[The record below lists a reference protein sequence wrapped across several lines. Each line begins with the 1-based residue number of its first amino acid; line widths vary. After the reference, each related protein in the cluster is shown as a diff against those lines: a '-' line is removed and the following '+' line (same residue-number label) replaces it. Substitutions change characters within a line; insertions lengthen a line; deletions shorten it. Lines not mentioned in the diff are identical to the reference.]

1 MASYIERRKFLATL
15 LGGAAAWPLAAR
27 AQQPAMPVIGFL
39 SPGSPEA
46 DTNRMNGVRRGL
58 AEIGYVEGQNVAIEY
73 RGAQYQYGHL
83 PALAVDLV
91 SRQVS
96 VIIVV
101 SITPTL
107 VAKAAT
113 NTIPI
118 VFSVGGDPVQFGIVT
133 SLNRPVGNITGVYNL
148 NTAVMG
154 KRLELLRE
162 MIPAAGVIA
171 LLVNPNSAAR
181 EAETK
186 ELNEAARALGL
197 ETRILNATSES
208 EIDAAFATLAKERS
222 VPLVVSSD
230 NLFTDRPVRL
240 VVLAARHAIP
250 AIYPYRWFAAA
261 GGLMSYGPDLA
272 EAYRLVG
279 TYAGRILKGAK
290 PTDLPIQQ
298 VVKVELVINLK
309 TAKALGIT
317 VPLPLSGRADEVI
330 E

>member
-1 MASYIERRKFLATL
+1 MFNVKRREFITL
-15 LGGAAAWPLAAR
+15 LGGTAAAWPLAAR

-39 SPGSPEA
+39 SPGSLKA
-46 DTNRMNGVRRGL
+46 DTNRMNSVRRGL

-107 VAKAAT
+107 AAKAAT

-118 VFSVGGDPVQFGIVT
+118 VFSVGGDPVQFSVVT

-148 NTAVMG
+148 NTTVMG

-162 MIPAAGVIA
+162 MVPAAGVIA

-186 ELNEAARALGL
+186 EL
-197 ETRILNATSES
+197 
-208 EIDAAFATLAKERS
+208 
-222 VPLVVSSD
+222 
-230 NLFTDRPVRL
+230 
-240 VVLAARHAIP
+240 
-250 AIYPYRWFAAA
+250 
-261 GGLMSYGPDLA
+261 
-272 EAYRLVG
+272 
-279 TYAGRILKGAK
+279 
-290 PTDLPIQQ
+290 
-298 VVKVELVINLK
+298 
-309 TAKALGIT
+309 
-317 VPLPLSGRADEVI
+317 
-330 E
+330 

>member
-1 MASYIERRKFLATL
+1 MKRREFTTL
-15 LGGAAAWPLAAR
+15 VGGSAVMWALPAW
-27 AQQPAMPVIGFL
+27 AQQPTMPVIGFL

-46 DTNRMNGVRRGL
+46 SDAYRVNAVRRGL

-73 RGAQYQYGHL
+73 RGAQYQYEHL
-83 PALAVDLV
+83 PAIAADLV

-107 VAKAAT
+107 VAKSAT

-118 VFSVGGDPVQFGIVT
+118 VFSVGGDPVQFRIVA
-133 SLNRPVGNITGVYNL
+133 SLNQPVGNITGVYNL
-148 NTAVMG
+148 NTAVTG

-162 MIPAAGVIA
+162 VIPAAGVIA
-171 LLVNPNSAAR
+171 LLVNPNSAAS

-186 ELNEAARALGL
+186 EVNEAARALGL

-208 EIDAAFATLAKERS
+208 EIDAAFETLAKERS
-222 VPLVVSSD
+222 VPLVVSVD

-240 VVLAARHAIP
+240 VMLAARHAIP
-250 AIYPYRWFAAA
+250 AIYPYRWFATA

-272 EAYRLVG
+272 EAYRVVG

-290 PTDLPIQQ
+290 PAELPIQQ
-298 VVKVELVINLK
+298 VAKVELVINLK

>member
-1 MASYIERRKFLATL
+1 MKRREFIALLCSAT
-15 LGGAAAWPLAAR
+15 AMRPLAAH
-27 AQQPAMPVIGFL
+27 AQRPAMPVIGFL
-39 SPGSPEA
+39 SPGSLEA
-46 DTNRMNGVRRGL
+46 DTNHMNAVRRGL

-107 VAKAAT
+107 AAKVAT

-118 VFSVGGDPVQFGIVT
+118 VFSVGGDPVQFGVVT

-148 NTAVMG
+148 NTAVTG

-162 MIPAAGVIA
+162 MVRVTGVIA

-181 EAETK
+181 EVETK
-186 ELNEAARALGL
+186 ELNEAARTLGL
-197 ETRILNATSES
+197 ETRILNVASES

-230 NLFTDRPVRL
+230 RPFDLQCSRRVMPFLRFI
-240 VVLAARHAIP
+240 RI
-250 AIYPYRWFAAA
+250 A
-261 GGLMSYGPDLA
+261 GSLL
-272 EAYRLVG
+272 R
-279 TYAGRILKGAK
+279 AG
-290 PTDLPIQQ
+290 
-298 VVKVELVINLK
+298 
-309 TAKALGIT
+309 
-317 VPLPLSGRADEVI
+317 
-330 E
+330 